1 MKLIGCL
8 ASAFFFTRH
17 VSQTVRHNHHF
28 EFNLDRSL
36 FKFDLLRL
44 PSFAGTQLPRAIR
57 DCYRDF
63 WRARLS
69 PRLFVVFTTFLSRP
83 VKISQSR
90 VLQYSRSS
98 LILLHSYLKHFDH
111 SGIWRFVSN
120 DMQIDVI
127 LPSYPSASLTLGL

>member
-1 MKLIGCL
+1 MKPIGRL

-98 LILLHSYLKHFDH
+98 LILLHSYLKHLTILA
-111 SGIWRFVSN
+111 SGDLFLM
-120 DMQIDVI
+120 MQIDVI

>member
-1 MKLIGCL
+1 MKPIGCL

-90 VLQYSRSS
+90 VLQYSLIELSDSS
-98 LILLHSYLKHFDH
+98 SQLPQALDH

-120 DMQIDVI
+120 DAD
-127 LPSYPSASLTLGL
+127 